1 MTQFE
6 NRIDALARVSARGEG
21 ILSISL
27 APRDPRDFPALVDE
41 VGFLRE
47 CGMDQ
52 LLMLFYEPEAMGVAN
67 VAPAEIRALKAGTA
81 KTAWREAFFDSMA
94 AVRAALRDLAHICST
109 VLPDIVSYGQRR
121 CLRRCFEVGV
131 DAIDPPNY
139 RAIED
144 PVGLVEDSL
153 AEKVPY
159 IYSVMCDQLT
169 GARLSDPAVADKL
182 GRILRRSFGELF
194 VVPAV
199 SGTVTELKGEA
210 IRPLMEQ
217 IKELLKRLD
226 VDPRIIAISGI
237 NTPQDAYEMTH
248 VAGAHGVH
256 FSSAYLKRAERNM
269 PRSEI
274 AAWLRQVKDAMR
286 R

>member
-1 MTQFE
+1 MTRFK
-6 NRIDALARVSARGEG
+6 NRIDALSQVTARGEG

-27 APRDPRDFPALVDE
+27 APRDPREHKALVDE

-67 VAPAEIRALKAGTA
+67 VAPAEIRALKAGA
-81 KTAWREAFFDSMA
+81 SALAYREAFFDCMA
-94 AVRAALRDLAHICST
+94 AVREAFPDLPLICST
-109 VLPDIVSYGQRR
+109 VLPDIASYGQRR
-121 CLRRCFEVGV
+121 CLHRCFEVGV

-153 AEKVPY
+153 AEKVHY
-159 IYSVMCDQLT
+159 IYSFMSDVLT
-169 GARLSDPAVADKL
+169 EERLCEPAVQSSL
-182 GRILRRSFGELF
+182 RSILSRSFGEIF

-199 SGTVTELKGEA
+199 SGTVTALKGES
-210 IRPLMEQ
+210 IRPLMEHLR
-217 IKELLKRLD
+217 LLLQE
-226 VDPRIIAISGI
+226 VQADPRIIAISGI

-256 FSSAYLKRAERNM
+256 FSSAYLKRAEKGIPRN
-269 PRSEI
+269 EI
-274 AAWLRQVKDAMR
+274 ATWLREVKDAMR